1 MPEQTEFVTV
11 RRLPDGGAQTARIAN
26 RAPDRL
32 ALEPVDNEP
41 DLGFEPGVL
50 VQIDSPAA
58 MYLGEVVGPPKN
70 SLLTVAVEHFIDRSA
85 LAEIQKVWKTPEEA

>member
-11 RRLPDGGAQTARIAN
+11 RRLPDGGALTARIAN

-32 ALEPVDNEP
+32 ALAPVGNEAS
-41 DLGFEPGVL
+41 LGFEAGAL

-58 MYLGEVVGPPKN
+58 MYLGEVVGPPED